1 MVGLYRKP
9 FKRQDPFGTPSLAG
23 VVEGSTVAGAATDLP
38 GDGLAVNSGSPA
50 GPQRTGSP
58 DFKVSTTNLPSTP
71 TSSSSSLPTSSGSAS
86 AESAVPSKSSGI
98 STTTV
103 VGACVGAFAGAVFL
117 ICIGLWLYRRSTQAL
132 KARARAPL
140 TSISRNARHDRT
152 DSHRGDPWNKLESGD
167 EDKWAGMQTSEVGHK
182 NVEEKGTQE
191 SVGPM
196 EKLTMFKTRSPSV
209 RTAVTTKSNLD
220 LPLPIFDRMHAHPF
234 NPYGG
239 PPSLPGSVGSK
250 PHLGSVDTGGSISWS
265 SEQDGAYFNL
275 RSDNFDINTA
285 RAISPSAARPTP
297 PATTTSSLHQWESA
311 EVVTYSDPFDDDQGE
326 SRKSIHNPFFSA
338 QDFDEAK
345 SKAVAKAAKGKEKAA
360 ARDDHLNSSTDSAP
374 TTSSALAPKHAAND
388 SQSDNERAILS
399 IIAALENGSPSL
411 TPEPNGRVLS
421 TLSTGTGYS
430 GIDGYSVSAY
440 GQTEEDVTQAFPL
453 PPHAKGSN

>member
-1 MVGLYRKP
+1 MVGLHRKP
-9 FKRQDPFGTPSLAG
+9 FKRQEPNPFATPTLSG
-23 VVEGSTVAGAATDLP
+23 IGGSVVAETSDVPDG
-38 GDGLAVNSGSPA
+38 GLAVNSELADAP
-50 GPQRTGSP
+50 RTGSP
-58 DFKVSTTNLPSTP
+58 NFTVSTSNLPSTP
-71 TSSSSSLPTSSGSAS
+71 TSSSPALPSSTEAPTT
-86 AESAVPSKSSGI
+86 ESAVASKSSGI

-140 TSISRNARHDRT
+140 TSISRNARHDRS

-167 EDKWAGMQTSEVGHK
+167 EDKWAGMQTSEVGHR

-265 SEQDGAYFNL
+265 SEQDGAYFSL

-297 PATTTSSLHQWESA
+297 PTTTTSSLHQWESA
-311 EVVTYSDPFDDDQGE
+311 EVVTYSDPFDDEQSE

-338 QDFDEAK
+338 QEFDEAK
-345 SKAVAKAAKGKEKAA
+345 SKAVAKAAKGKEKVA
-360 ARDDHLNSSTDSAP
+360 ARDDHSSDSAS
-374 TTSSALAPKHAAND
+374 TTSSPLAPKHAAND

-411 TPEPNGRVLS
+411 TPEPNSRVLS

>member
-1 MVGLYRKP
+1 MVGLHRKP
-9 FKRQDPFGTPSLAG
+9 FKRQEPNPFATPTLSG
-23 VVEGSTVAGAATDLP
+23 IGGSVVAETSEVPDG
-38 GDGLAVNSGSPA
+38 GLAVNSELADAP
-50 GPQRTGSP
+50 RTGSP
-58 DFKVSTTNLPSTP
+58 NFTVSTSNLPSTP
-71 TSSSSSLPTSSGSAS
+71 TSSSPALPSSTEA
-86 AESAVPSKSSGI
+86 ATTESAVASKSSGI

-140 TSISRNARHDRT
+140 TSISRNARHDRS

-265 SEQDGAYFNL
+265 SEQDGAYFSL

-311 EVVTYSDPFDDDQGE
+311 EVVTYSDPFDDEQGE

-338 QDFDEAK
+338 HDFDEAK
-345 SKAVAKAAKGKEKAA
+345 SKAVAKAAKGKEKVA
-360 ARDDHLNSSTDSAP
+360 ARDDHPSDSAP
-374 TTSSALAPKHAAND
+374 TTSSPLAPKHAAND

-411 TPEPNGRVLS
+411 TPEPNSRVLS

-453 PPHAKGSN
+453 PPHVKGSN